1 MNIPQNLYIKTSLRH
16 ADRSSCRCGALAH
29 CADGLARG
37 VARLDTGQFSSADVP
52 RLTAAMQT
60 GASEACTER
69 RSKTAYNGCFA
80 HHSASKCQD
89 RCVSKHEGFAQEPL
103 P

>member
-69 RSKTAYNGCFA
+69 RSKTAYNGCVRAVFV
-80 HHSASKCQD
+80 C
-89 RCVSKHEGFAQEPL
+89 
-103 P
+103 